1 MNVMK
6 TKNSEKRKIYLYII
20 ASDLL
25 AETISG
31 LSTFGKSATEDTV
44 EKLKNLA
51 CIWDGDWTE

>member
-44 EKLKNLA
+44 EKLKNLS
-51 CIWDGDWTE
+51 CIWDSDWTE